1 MRYGS
6 LPIANS
12 TGGLVDTIKDLK
24 KHPKTANGLLLT
36 DIKEASLNP
45 AFRSACKIFAEEKK
59 LKLMRRNA
67 MMREASWKEP
77 AESYAETYKWALEE
91 IGRPPKAI
99 CG

>member
-12 TGGLVDTIKDLK
+12 TGGLIDTIKDLK

-36 DIKEASLNP
+36 DIKEASLHT
-45 AFRSACKIFAEEKK
+45 AFRNACKIFAEEKK

-67 MMREASWKEP
+67 MKREASWKEP
-77 AESYAETYKWALEE
+77 AESYAEVYKWAMERS
-91 IGRPPKAI
+91 GMKTKAV